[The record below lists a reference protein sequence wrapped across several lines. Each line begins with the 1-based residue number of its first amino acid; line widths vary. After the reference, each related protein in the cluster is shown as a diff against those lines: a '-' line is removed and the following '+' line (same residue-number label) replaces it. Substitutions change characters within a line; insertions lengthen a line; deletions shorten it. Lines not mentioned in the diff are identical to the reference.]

1 MPFLNKPKKTK
12 PKAFNREDRQKIYQ
26 SAKWK
31 KLRLSKLMQQ
41 PLCEHCLAEGR
52 TTLATQVHHLDSFL
66 NYTGAMRL
74 QKAYNFNNLQSLCE
88 TCHGLIHKENGRTH
102 G

>member
-1 MPFLNKPKKTK
+1 MPYLVKPSKTK
-12 PKAFNREDRQKIYQ
+12 SRTFNRDDRQKIYQ
-26 SAKWK
+26 SARWK
-31 KLRLSKLMQQ
+31 KLRLSKLMFN
-41 PLCEHCLAEGR
+41 PLCQKCLEKGK

-66 NYTGAMRL
+66 NYEGVKRL
-74 QKAYNFNNLQSLCE
+74 EKAYDFNNLQSLCE